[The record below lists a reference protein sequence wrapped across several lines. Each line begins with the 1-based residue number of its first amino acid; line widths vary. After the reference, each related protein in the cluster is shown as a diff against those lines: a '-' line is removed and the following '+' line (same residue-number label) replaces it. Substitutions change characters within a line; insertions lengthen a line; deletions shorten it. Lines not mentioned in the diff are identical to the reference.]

1 LRFWL
6 STTSALT
13 SLLALLTAAFVLLPF
28 LLENEAVGASVRI
41 AIEIMLIGLVLRLN
55 VGRTVVAF
63 VIGIAVL
70 DAIADWT
77 ASFHSVPA
85 LTLVRLALA
94 LGFFGTVAVLIGS
107 TVWRQRDVGAESI
120 LAIVAV
126 YLLLGLCW
134 ALAFSIVEYLQPGS
148 FQNICEARVGE
159 IGCRAEIADFPRAYY
174 FSFVT
179 LTTLGYGDV
188 VPVSRAAEGVAAM
201 ASVSGQ
207 LFIAILIARIVG
219 MYIAQQ
225 SVERN

>member
-1 LRFWL
+1 M
-6 STTSALT
+6 
-13 SLLALLTAAFVLLPF
+13 TAAFVLLPF
-28 LLENEAVGASVRI
+28 FMENEVVGAVVRL
-41 AIEIMLIGLVLRLN
+41 AIELMLIGLVLRLG
-55 VGRTVVAF
+55 VGRGVVAF

-70 DAIADWT
+70 DAIADGT
-77 ASFHSVPA
+77 ARLHSVPA
-85 LTLVRLALA
+85 LTLIRLVLA

-107 TVWRQRDVGAESI
+107 TVWRQRDVGAESV
-120 LAIVAV
+120 LAVVAV

-148 FQNICEARVGE
+148 FQNICEPRLGE
-159 IGCRAEIADFPRAYY
+159 IGCRAELADFPRAYY

-179 LTTLGYGDV
+179 VTTLGYGDV
-188 VPVSRAAEGVAAM
+188 VPLSRAAEGVAAM

-225 SVERN
+225 RVERS